1 MLRLP
6 IGHKYFAAC
15 TLLILL
21 IGIDR
26 SYAWVKEKSSRE
38 YKIKAAYLYNFA
50 KFIEWPKSAFSNPES
65 PFNIC
70 ILGQD
75 PFGEALGSIEKKTI
89 RGRKL
94 IINRHQNISVAD
106 KYHIIFISKSEKKRL
121 KTILA
126 SLKGRA
132 ILTIS
137 DLDGF
142 VEAGG
147 IIGMV
152 MKGNKIQFIINLQS
166 GKESGLIISSQLL
179 KLSLKV
185 L

>member
-1 MLRLP
+1 MINKSFVASIALV
-6 IGHKYFAAC
+6 
-15 TLLILL
+15 LL
-21 IGIDR
+21 IGIN
-26 SYAWVKEKSSRE
+26 SLYAWKEKGSGSSRE

-50 KFIEWPKSAFSNPES
+50 KFVEWPKSAFSNPAS

-75 PFGEALGSIEKKTI
+75 PFGAALRSIEKKTI

-94 IINRHQNISVAD
+94 IIHSHKTINPAD
-106 KYHIIFISKSEKKRL
+106 KYHIIFIAKSEEKRL
-121 KTILA
+121 KAIL
-126 SLKGRA
+126 SGLKGMA
-132 ILTIS
+132 ILTVS
-137 DLDGF
+137 DLDSF
-142 VEAGG
+142 IETGG
-147 IIGMV
+147 VIGMV
-152 MKGNKIQFIINLQS
+152 KQGNKIRFIINLQS